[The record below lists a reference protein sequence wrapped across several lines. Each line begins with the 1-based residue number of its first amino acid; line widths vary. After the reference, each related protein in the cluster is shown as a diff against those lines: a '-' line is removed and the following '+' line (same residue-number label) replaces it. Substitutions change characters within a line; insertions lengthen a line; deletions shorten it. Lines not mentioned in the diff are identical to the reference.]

1 MSNNDSQVLRQI
13 VLGAGASSG
22 YPLGSDLLGIIAHI
36 LTFINKN
43 FVEYQVSENFLPLSK
58 SENVVNEGT
67 KDLKDFLINVKN
79 FAENLKKS
87 CATSIDFFTT
97 RIADKKMQIIA
108 KSLIGGVL
116 KQYKT
121 DLSSS
126 WYGNLLPLFFPADV
140 GFKKPEEKLEM
151 IIELSKKIR
160 IVTFNYDLSLE
171 KFLYEFLKN
180 NVFVSG
186 EELQLES
193 AKRVIFQTIN
203 HVYGSIDDPF
213 NCDFDLIK
221 GDHCLGRGKFL
232 NYNEILKDAFIN
244 QEKYST
250 NINLI
255 ENERQNGECKLIK
268 CAYLYVLGFGF
279 DPINIERIGMNPD
292 VWGRLNSLGEYE
304 CGYGCYVTNFDDN
317 KKIERLLI
325 NNLTKREHRGYS
337 FYAVP
342 IISKRKIADA
352 LKNDF
357 SLMEIA
363 KNYES
368 ISINNSSQA
377 SPLFALKKYQ

>member
-1 MSNNDSQVLRQI
+1 MSNNDSKVLRQI

-22 YPLGSDLLGIIAHI
+22 YPLGSDLLDIIAHI

-121 DLSSS
+121 DLNDT
-126 WYGNLLPLFFPADV
+126 WYGDLLPLFFPADV

-193 AKRVIFQTIN
+193 AERVIFQTIN

-213 NCDFDLIK
+213 NCDFDLIE
-221 GDHCLGRGKFL
+221 GDKCMSRGKFL
-232 NYNEILKDAFIN
+232 ENNKILKDAFIN

-255 ENERQNGECKLIK
+255 ENERRNGECKLIK

-292 VWGRLNSLGEYE
+292 VWGSNYTFSKY
-304 CGYGCYVTNFDDN
+304 GYGCYVTNFDDN

-325 NNLTKREHRGYS
+325 NNLTKREHG

-342 IISKRKIADA
+342 IISKSKIADA